1 MITGQ
6 KKSTFVEKIMTVR
19 GKVEHCLKSDPTL
32 ADDDE
37 RLVSNIW
44 HLEALKLG
52 KNPMTMTASD
62 FLKLYAE
69 KQFTSADVITRAR
82 RKVEEDMPDLRGET
96 WEKRQGLEV
105 NVREQINQPTSIKT
119 SPGKGKP
126 SI

>member
-6 KKSTFVEKIMTVR
+6 KKSTFVEKVMTVR

-52 KNPMTMTASD
+52 KNPMTMT
-62 FLKLYAE
+62 
-69 KQFTSADVITRAR
+69 DVITRAR